1 MRRNSSKGCED
12 TTSRRRKGSASKA
25 GRGSARWQVSVQ
37 VKQGKSVRQCR
48 KGQAKQHRQGRAV
61 VCYTHGPNI
70 AEAPRDLS
78 ASQAASQETISA
90 TEAPKS

>member
-1 MRRNSSKGCED
+1 MEKQQEGMRGQHQQKEERQCKQGRKRQCEMAGASASETRQVSTVVQKD
-12 TTSRRRKGSASKA
+12 KKGSTDKA
-25 GRGSARWQVSVQ
+25 EPS
-37 VKQGKSVRQCR
+37 
-48 KGQAKQHRQGRAV
+48 
-61 VCYTHGPNI
+61 CYTRDPNI

>member
-1 MRRNSSKGCED
+1 MEKQQEGMRGQHQQKEERQCKQGRKRQCEMA
-12 TTSRRRKGSASKA
+12 GASASET
-25 GRGSARWQVSVQ
+25 RQVSTAVQ
-37 VKQGKSVRQCR
+37 KDK
-48 KGQAKQHRQGRAV
+48 KGRAV
-61 VCYTHGPNI
+61 VCYTRGPNI

>member
-1 MRRNSSKGCED
+1 MEKQQEGMRGQHQQKEERQCKQGRKRQCEMA
-12 TTSRRRKGSASKA
+12 GASASET
-25 GRGSARWQVSVQ
+25 RQVSTAVQ
-37 VKQGKSVRQCR
+37 
-48 KGQAKQHRQGRAV
+48 KGQKRQHRQGRAV
-61 VCYTHGPNI
+61 VCYTRDPNI